1 MHRKHSWKICELPE
15 AWFRTVY
22 FNLHTVL
29 VIIIHS
35 VAYNESIPVLS
46 SIPHVHPRTVQH
58 AICRAALETF
68 PLHQERTLLLWL
80 HITRGRALEEARSG
94 GGSAWDAPYNLSNLV
109 CSDHAGGGMKSKK
122 ELSVWRKGMGPSCTW
137 QMAELFTANTSPVK
151 LEFFWSRF
159 FHGQIVVS
167 YHTICICWCKHVWTQ
182 GHLCSL
188 LVSSALPFL
197 WD

>member
-1 MHRKHSWKICELPE
+1 MNPFQCCHPFPMYIQGQCSMPSAELLLRPFLSTRRGLFCFGSSSPVAGHWKKPTQVGAARGMHLITC
-15 AWFRTVY
+15 
-22 FNLHTVL
+22 
-29 VIIIHS
+29 
-35 VAYNESIPVLS
+35 
-46 SIPHVHPRTVQH
+46 
-58 AICRAALETF
+58 
-68 PLHQERTLLLWL
+68 RTLYAAIML
-80 HITRGRALEEARSG
+80 
-94 GGSAWDAPYNLSNLV
+94 
-109 CSDHAGGGMKSKK
+109 GGGMKSKK

-137 QMAELFTANTSPVK
+137 QMAELFTANTYPVK